1 MINDCLLKISSID
14 IFEPMKNLLENPNS
28 KKIIIGL
35 AAFVVLILVV
45 DNIILPWYVS
55 SPEEFVPSVI
65 GMNEQDAFSTLENAG
80 FEPVIADTSFG
91 VDFPDGH
98 IFLQKPAAGK
108 TVKEGRTIYLFISGG
123 EQLVYVPMLKGK
135 TVLDARFALERI
147 GLKLGKIEEVAS
159 TQPKDMIFDQQF
171 AEGTKLKKGE
181 IVSVSVSV
189 GKGFG
194 SIEVPD
200 LIGKS
205 LTEAKIILADSSLV
219 LGKINYQISNTLL
232 PNTVLD
238 QYPAPGNKLNTG
250 DGVDLFITKEGVL
263 PDRSEVLP
271 EN

>member
-1 MINDCLLKISSID
+1 MLNDCLLKIFSID
-14 IFEPMKNLLENPNS
+14 IFELMKKLFENPIS

-35 AAFVVLILVV
+35 GIFIVLILVV
-45 DNIILPWYVS
+45 DNIIFPWYVS
-55 SPEEFVPSVI
+55 SPESFVPSVI
-65 GMNEQDAFSTLENAG
+65 GMSEHDAVSTLKDAE
-80 FEPVIADTSFG
+80 FEPVISDTSYG
-91 VDFPDGH
+91 VDFPDGN

-108 TVKEGRTIYLFISGG
+108 TVKKGRTIYLFISGG
-123 EQLVYVPMLKGK
+123 EQSVYVPMLKGK
-135 TVLDARFALERI
+135 TVLDARFALERL
-147 GLKLGKIEEVAS
+147 GLRLGKIDEVAS
-159 TQPKDMIFDQQF
+159 TQPKDMIFDQQY

-181 IVSVSVSV
+181 IVGVSVSV

-205 LTEAKIILADSSLV
+205 LSEAKIILADSSLV
-219 LGKINYQISNTLL
+219 LGKVNYQISNTLL

-250 DGVDLFITKEGVL
+250 DAVDLFITKEGVL
-263 PDRSEVLP
+263 PDRSETHP